1 MTQIKKL
8 VMNGFKSF
16 AKRTEL
22 NFGDNFNVILGPN
35 GSGKSNVLDAICFVL
50 GRMSA
55 KSMRVERGSNL
66 IYNGGPNGK
75 RLEKAEVSIEF
86 DNSKKEFPI
95 EGNVKISR
103 IIHQSGQS
111 DYRINNKRTTR
122 QNVIDLLSAAKINPE
137 GYNITLQGDITK
149 FIEMSSNEKR
159 QIIEEISG
167 ISIYQEK
174 KLKAESEL
182 SKVEEKLKEADIILN
197 ERKNYLKDLKK
208 ERDQALKYKEM
219 KDKIDQN
226 RATYLNIQLT
236 KKTDELEK
244 IKAQASKI
252 NAEVEKAN
260 SKIEQYKQKI
270 SENKKKSEEISK
282 HIEEKG
288 QKEQIE
294 LNREIEGLKV
304 EYEKNKIIFENLQR
318 EKEKLSERKTAI
330 ENEISDVESKLMLSQ
345 STVKENESLL
355 QAKYKDVE
363 IIKSKIQKIKKDN
376 NLENIGEIEQSLE
389 NNDKDIEELSI
400 EANSL
405 REVQQGL
412 LREKDKLALE
422 LEMISK
428 EAEKIEGLKK
438 EHKKEI
444 NELESKKDEFKKA
457 TLLLNNLLNDDSKI
471 SLEIGELKKKSI
483 ALQER
488 LESLKIKSES
498 IKQSQA
504 FDVSLKKVLEL
515 KSKYSGIYGKVS
527 DLATTQAKYSSALD
541 AAAGGSM
548 NYIIVDND
556 QTATICIKYL
566 KENKLGSAVFI
577 PLNKIRYTEPTPEQN
592 KLAKAN
598 GAVDFAINLVKCDPK
613 FKNAFKF
620 IFGSTLVVNDIDVSR
635 RIGIGKIRMVTLDG
649 DLSETS
655 GLMRGGF
662 NKARRVSGFK
672 SEEFSKEIEELEAEV
687 QKIQSQMSKLLR
699 EKDRME
705 SEISELRNK
714 KASLEGEIIKLGK
727 SLYLDENTLDV
738 SSSKV
743 DLIKKESKRVD
754 DELSKIVGKISE
766 LNKRLASLKIEKQK
780 LKDSISK
787 MKDPAKVAE
796 LTTYEETLRRLE
808 REIFEKEPILKLE
821 KDKIESFKK
830 EIEDSKQAIKELDKE
845 ETKLGK
851 QLNDLSKKIEG
862 INKEVSQKEGKAEKF
877 YVEFKELFEK
887 RSKLEKENQIIDNEM
902 NSMFSDSRGLEQ
914 KYNLLSLQLVQIESE
929 KSNLEKQLEPY
940 GKIEFIKNPDE
951 EQIKKEIARFEMLV
965 ESIGAVN
972 MKALEI
978 YDLAE
983 EEYNKF
989 LDKKKTL
996 ESEREDV
1003 LKLIKSLEDK
1013 KKEKFFEIFEKTNEN
1028 FKKMFSELSTKDSS
1042 AYLELE
1048 NPESPFD
1055 GGMSLKVKISGNR
1068 YLDLRSLSGGEKSL
1082 TALAFIFSVQEFE
1095 PASFYVLDEV
1105 DSALDKKNSEKL
1117 AQLIK
1122 KYSRKAQYVVI
1133 SHNDEMISEGDLL
1146 FGASMDKATLTSKII
1161 SVRV

>member
-1 MTQIKKL
+1 
-8 VMNGFKSF
+8 
-16 AKRTEL
+16 
-22 NFGDNFNVILGPN
+22 
-35 GSGKSNVLDAICFVL
+35 
-50 GRMSA
+50 
-55 KSMRVERGSNL
+55 
-66 IYNGGPNGK
+66 
-75 RLEKAEVSIEF
+75 
-86 DNSKKEFPI
+86 
-95 EGNVKISR
+95 
-103 IIHQSGQS
+103 
-111 DYRINNKRTTR
+111 
-122 QNVIDLLSAAKINPE
+122 
-137 GYNITLQGDITK
+137 
-149 FIEMSSNEKR
+149 
-159 QIIEEISG
+159 
-167 ISIYQEK
+167 
-174 KLKAESEL
+174 
-182 SKVEEKLKEADIILN
+182 
-197 ERKNYLKDLKK
+197 
-208 ERDQALKYKEM
+208 
-219 KDKIDQN
+219 
-226 RATYLNIQLT
+226 
-236 KKTDELEK
+236 
-244 IKAQASKI
+244 
-252 NAEVEKAN
+252 
-260 SKIEQYKQKI
+260 
-270 SENKKKSEEISK
+270 
-282 HIEEKG
+282 
-288 QKEQIE
+288 
-294 LNREIEGLKV
+294 
-304 EYEKNKIIFENLQR
+304 
-318 EKEKLSERKTAI
+318 
-330 ENEISDVESKLMLSQ
+330 
-345 STVKENESLL
+345 
-355 QAKYKDVE
+355 
-363 IIKSKIQKIKKDN
+363 
-376 NLENIGEIEQSLE
+376 
-389 NNDKDIEELSI
+389 
-400 EANSL
+400 
-405 REVQQGL
+405 
-412 LREKDKLALE
+412 
-422 LEMISK
+422 MISK

-457 TLLLNNLLNDDSKI
+457 TLLLNNLLNEDSKI

-483 ALQER
+483 SLRER

-515 KSKYSGIYGKVS
+515 KSKYPGIYGKIS
-527 DLATTQAKYSSALD
+527 DLATTQAKYSAALD
-541 AAAGGSM
+541 ATAGSSM
-548 NYIIVDND
+548 NYIVVDND

-577 PLNKIRYTEPTPEQN
+577 PLNKIRYTEPNPDQR
-592 KLAKAN
+592 KLLATN
-598 GAVDFAINLVKCDPK
+598 GAIDFAINLVKCDPK

-620 IFGSTLVVNDIDVSR
+620 IFGSTIVVNDIDVSR

-649 DLSETS
+649 DLTETS

-662 NKARRVSGFK
+662 NKTKRVSGFK
-672 SEEFSKEIEELEAEV
+672 SEEFSKEIEELEVEV
-687 QKIQSQMSKLLR
+687 QKTDSHISKLAR
-699 EKDRME
+699 EKDELE
-705 SEISELRNK
+705 SKISELRNT

-743 DLIKKESKRVD
+743 DIIKKEAKRVD
-754 DELSKIVGKISE
+754 NELSSVVGKISE
-766 LNKRLASLKIEKQK
+766 LNRKLAGLKIEKQK

-796 LTTYEETLRRLE
+796 LTTYEETLRKLE

-821 KDKIESFKK
+821 KDKIEAYKK
-830 EIEDSKQAIKELDKE
+830 EVEDSKQAIKDIDKE
-845 ETKLGK
+845 DSKLAK
-851 QLNDLSKKIEG
+851 ELNELSKRIES
-862 INKEVSQKEGKAEKF
+862 INKEISQKEGKAEKF

-887 RSKLEKENQIIDNEM
+887 RSKLEKENQTIDNEI
-902 NSMFSDSRGLEQ
+902 NTIFSESRGLEQ
-914 KYNLLSLQLVQIESE
+914 KYNLLSLQIVQIESE
-929 KSNLEKQLEPY
+929 NSNLEKQLEPY
-940 GKIEFIKNPDE
+940 GKIELIKNPDE

-965 ESIGAVN
+965 ESIGTVN

-983 EEYNKF
+983 GEYNKF

-1013 KKEKFFEIFEKTNEN
+1013 KKEKFFEIFEKTNDN

-1055 GGMSLKVKISGNR
+1055 GGMNLKVKISGNR

-1122 KYSRKAQYVVI
+1122 KYSKRAQYVVI

-1161 SVRV
+1161 SVKV

>member
-22 NFGDNFNVILGPN
+22 NFGNNFNVILGPN

-66 IYNGGPNGK
+66 IYNGGPKGK
-75 RLEKAEVSIEF
+75 TLEKAEVSIEF
-86 DNSKKEFPI
+86 DNSKKEFPL
-95 EGNVKISR
+95 EGDVKISR

-174 KLKAESEL
+174 KAKAESEL

-236 KKTDELEK
+236 KKNVELEE
-244 IKAQASKI
+244 IKSKATKI
-252 NAEVEKAN
+252 NVEVEKAN
-260 SKIEQYKQKI
+260 SKIEQYKKKI
-270 SENKKKSEEISK
+270 SDNKNKSEEISK

-304 EYEKNKIIFENLQR
+304 DFEKNKIILENHKR
-318 EKEKLSERKTAI
+318 EKEKLSERKIAI
-330 ENEISDVESKLMLSQ
+330 ENEISDIESKILLSQ
-345 STVKENESLL
+345 SLVKENESILL
-355 QAKYKDVE
+355 AKNKDIE
-363 IIKSKIQKIKKDN
+363 LIKTKVQKIKKDY
-376 NLENIGEIEQSLE
+376 NLENIGDIESSLE
-389 NNDKDIEELSI
+389 KNDKEIEELSA

-405 REVQQGL
+405 REIQQSL
-412 LREKDKLALE
+412 LREKDRLALE

-444 NELESKKDEFKKA
+444 SELESKKDEFKKA

-483 ALQER
+483 SLRER

-504 FDVSLKKVLEL
+504 FDVSLKKILEL
-515 KSKYSGIYGKVS
+515 KSKYSGIYGKIS
-527 DLATTQAKYSSALD
+527 DLGTTQAKYSSALD
-541 AAAGGSM
+541 ATAGGSM
-548 NYIIVDND
+548 NYIVVDND

-577 PLNKIRYTEPTPEQN
+577 PLNKIRYSDPTPEQK
-592 KLAKAN
+592 KLLATT
-598 GAVDFAINLVKCDPK
+598 GAIDFAINLVKCDPK
-613 FKNAFKF
+613 FRNAFKF
-620 IFGSTLVVNDIDVSR
+620 VFGSTIVVNDIDVSR

-649 DLSETS
+649 DLTETS

-662 NKARRVSGFK
+662 NKTKRVSGFK
-672 SEEFSKEIEELEAEV
+672 SEEFSKEMEELEISV
-687 QKIQSQMSKLLR
+687 QKSDSQISKLAR
-699 EKDRME
+699 EKDEIE
-705 SEISELRNK
+705 SKISELRNK
-714 KASLEGEIIKLGK
+714 KASLEGEIIKLSKG
-727 SLYLDENTLDV
+727 LYLDENTLDV
-738 SSSKV
+738 SSTKV
-743 DLIKKESKRVD
+743 DILKKESGRVD
-754 DELSKIVGKISE
+754 NELSKIVSKISE
-766 LNKRLASLKIEKQK
+766 LNKKLAGLKIDKQK
-780 LKDSISK
+780 LKESISK

-796 LTTYEETLRRLE
+796 LTTYEETLRKLE
-808 REIFEKEPILKLE
+808 RDIFEKEPIIKLE
-821 KDKIESFKK
+821 KDKIESYKK
-830 EIEDSKQAIKELDKE
+830 EVDDSKQAIKELDKE
-845 ETKLGK
+845 DLKITKEINELCK
-851 QLNDLSKKIEG
+851 RIEN
-862 INKEVSQKEGKAEKF
+862 INKEITQKEGKAEKF

-887 RSKLEKENQIIDNEM
+887 RSKLEKENQVIDNEI
-902 NSMFSDSRGLEQ
+902 NSIFSESRTLEQ
-914 KYNLLSLQLVQIESE
+914 KYNLLSLQIVQAEGE
-929 KSNLEKQLEPY
+929 KSNLCKQLEPY
-940 GKIEFIKNPDE
+940 VKVELIKNPDE

-965 ESIGAVN
+965 ESIGTVN

-983 EEYNKF
+983 GEYNKF

-996 ESEREDV
+996 ESEREEV
-1003 LKLIKSLEDK
+1003 LKLIKSLEHK
-1013 KKEKFFEIFEKTNEN
+1013 KKEKFFDIFEKTNDN

-1048 NPESPFD
+1048 NPESPFE
-1055 GGMSLKVKISGNR
+1055 GGMNLKVKISGNR

-1122 KYSRKAQYVVI
+1122 KYSKRAQYVVI

-1146 FGASMDKATLTSKII
+1146 FGASMDKATLISKII